1 MKIQTEFTDDQQ
13 AKVIVEFEPEV
24 LEQYKHKAARKIA
37 QNTRIPGFRP
47 GKAPY
52 NMVLNYV
59 GEGSIMDEAIGLIVD
74 KFYPEILS
82 EEKLKPYSEGSL
94 DNITSE
100 DPLTLLFT
108 VPLEPVVELGSLDD
122 LKEPYQPP
130 VISEEEVQDYILQV
144 RRNTGTIVPLDTPAI
159 EGDLVFFTLTAVNGQ
174 PKEGEDQIIE
184 SPLPQQVLIP
194 SEQEQED
201 DEWPFKGFA
210 RKLIGAKADDE
221 IEITYQYPEDETY
234 EKFSGKQV
242 VFKVKVQSVKGLQL
256 REIDEAFLK
265 EMGDFTNPEEMEQ
278 YIRER
283 LEADAVA
290 EYDDDYYN
298 DLIDRI
304 RQNSTIKYPPQ
315 MLEDEINDVLE
326 RVENQL
332 KDRQMDLD
340 VYLKIRKID
349 KETLIKDE
357 IKPTAIT
364 RLERS
369 LVAKELTKKYDL
381 RLSEEELEHQVEVV
395 LTALMQSGE
404 LEEVKRTLGEKKF
417 GSSVAVTAAEQAVD
431 KKIRQ
436 FLRRIAS
443 PESLLADELT
453 QKPEEEMQ
461 PETQPSEAQK
471 PKVVETTDEA
481 EV

>member
-1 MKIQTEFTDDQQ
+1 LKIQTEFTDDQQ

-221 IEITYQYPEDETY
+221 IEITYQYPEDEIY

>member
-13 AKVIVEFEPEV
+13 AKVTVEFEPEV

-59 GEGSIMDEAIGLIVD
+59 GEASIMDEALGMIVD

-108 VPLEPVVELGSLDD
+108 VPLEPVVELGSLDN

-210 RKLIGAKADDE
+210 RKLIGAKANDE
-221 IEITYQYPEDETY
+221 IEITYQYPENETY

-256 REIDEAFLK
+256 REIDEALLK

-443 PESLLADELT
+443 PESLPADELT